1 MTIEEKKEKR
11 EERGSGVRDKPPRG
25 GERTRRGFRF
35 ACRTVKL
42 LLVSRVAQ
50 LVLFL
55 LFLDNLYDDHEE
67 LKTELVSCFT

>member
-42 LLVSRVAQ
+42 LLVSPVAQ

-55 LFLDNLYDDHEE
+55 LFLKNFYDDHEG
-67 LKTELVSCFT
+67 LKAAFVSCFT